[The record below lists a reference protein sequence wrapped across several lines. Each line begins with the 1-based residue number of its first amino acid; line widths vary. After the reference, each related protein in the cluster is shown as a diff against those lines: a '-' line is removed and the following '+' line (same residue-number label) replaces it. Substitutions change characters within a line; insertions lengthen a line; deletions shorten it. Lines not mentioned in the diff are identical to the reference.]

1 MTEPAKDITPAR
13 AVSANAWDQV
23 DAAKDRLRLDALK
36 CPRMPWDSLHDVVGP
51 LWPGELWVIGA
62 STGNGKS
69 TALMNLVGAWEAEGK
84 KVWMVPLEQPASVM
98 RLHWAAYALDLTS
111 RAVLEN
117 NLSTLDRQRVA
128 DHLDWQSHGAGRDRV
143 GFSDATTL
151 TPNGVSHH
159 FDDAARFGADVL
171 ILDHLNHN
179 QPDPGG
185 NPNGYAVLKDICHE
199 ILRCN
204 AEIQSV
210 RPGLMTV
217 AAVQLHRDKLGDH
230 LAPFKPPKPSSIEG
244 GEVVRQTCNVALGLY
259 RPMRAF
265 TGTEEIDLRHGRLAI
280 KEVLEPDRIG
290 VAVMKHRIRGDA
302 GTIIKLDFLR
312 GRIRCPLTEARIGS
326 EYRYDI

>member
-1 MTEPAKDITPAR
+1 MTDPAKDITPAQ
-13 AVSANAWDQV
+13 AVSHNVWDQV

-84 KVWMVPLEQPASVM
+84 KAWMVPLEQPASVM
-98 RLHWAAYALDLTS
+98 RLHWAAYALNLTS
-111 RAVLEN
+111 RSVLEN
-117 NLSTLDRQRVA
+117 NLSPIDRKRVA
-128 DHLDWQSHGAGRDRV
+128 EHLDWQSRGDGRTRV

-159 FDDAARFGADVL
+159 FDEAARFGADVL

-179 QPDPGG
+179 QPDVGG
-185 NPNGYAVLKDICHE
+185 NQNGFAVLKDICHE

-204 AEIQSV
+204 AEIQTV

-259 RPMRAF
+259 RPMRVLS
-265 TGTEEIDLRHGRLAI
+265 TSEESDLRHGALAL
-280 KEVLEPDRIG
+280 KDVLEPDTIG
-290 VAVMKHRIRGDA
+290 VSVMKHRIRGEVGA
-302 GTIIKLDFLR
+302 IVKLQFDR
-312 GRIRCPLTEARIGS
+312 GRIRCPQTEARLGA